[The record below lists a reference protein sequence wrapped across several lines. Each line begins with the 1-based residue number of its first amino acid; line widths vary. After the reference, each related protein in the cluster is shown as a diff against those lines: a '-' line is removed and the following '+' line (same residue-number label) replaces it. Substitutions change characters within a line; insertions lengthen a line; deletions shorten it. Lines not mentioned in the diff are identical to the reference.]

1 MIGQV
6 LAQAIWRRRISLLWW
21 SLGVV
26 VAVALVAVS
35 YPTVRDNSELDKTF
49 QGLPPSVQAML
60 GLDPTNALTSPVG
73 YLNSQFYAN
82 LFPIVLLVFSIGLAS
97 WAIAGDE
104 GAGTLELLLA
114 NPVSRVRVAVERAG
128 FLVFTL
134 GLVTLV
140 ALITLLL
147 LAPRVGLTKGLSL
160 DHIVAATVATGLM
173 ALAFA
178 AVAFAAGAA
187 IGSRSLAVSTASA
200 VAVAGFVVEGLGA
213 QVKLLKPVREI
224 SPWHWLLHS
233 EPLRNGWAAEGWLL
247 PLVVAL
253 VLMMFGTLMF
263 GRRDLR

>member
-6 LAQAIWRRRISLLWW
+6 LTQAVWRRRMSLMWW
-21 SLGVV
+21 SAGLL

-49 QGLPPSVQAML
+49 EGLPPSVQAML
-60 GLDPTNALTSPVG
+60 GLDPANALTSPVG

-114 NPVSRVRVAVERAG
+114 NPVSRLRLAAERAG
-128 FLVFTL
+128 FLIL
-134 GLVTLV
+134 MLALVTAVALV
-140 ALITLLL
+140 ALLV
-147 LAPRVGLTKGLSL
+147 LAPRVGLTKDLSPG
-160 DHIVAATVATGLM
+160 HIVAATVATSLM
-173 ALAFA
+173 SLVFA

-187 IGSRSLAVSTASA
+187 TGNRSVAVSAASA
-200 VAVAGFVVEGLGA
+200 LALGAFVVEGLGA
-213 QVKLLKPVREI
+213 QVKVLRPAREI

-233 EPLRNGWAAEGWLL
+233 EPLRNGWAPEAWLL
-247 PLVVAL
+247 PLAVSL
-253 VLMMFGTLMF
+253 VLLASGSLIFS
-263 GRRDLR
+263 RRDLR